1 MLSTLCNAVARCHC
15 RRLRAAAAAAPL
27 PAALVGVLVVLAPT
41 ALVRVGRAVGGALV
55 GAAGDPGVTDG
66 VVLGPLLAASVAGA
80 ALALSLPERSAF
92 GQQLAAGPFG
102 DLAVVCA
109 SLLVPALV
117 AAFTVVPSLVAVC
130 VGLALELPG
139 GPSSGVALAIATLAG
154 IPAGAV
160 VAEGGL
166 AAARGRPRRALAVT
180 GGALAWF
187 AACLASGG
195 GALGPLA
202 PVGGSLGGSVPGWLA
217 ILLGA
222 GTAVV
227 LGLAWVGLAA
237 TRPAKRMPGARGGSH
252 RLSPGRA
259 LGGGSSRESGLVIPV
274 AVAVLVSRRDDVR
287 LATVGAVGFGT
298 AGIAVARSSG
308 VPTPTGFLLATTT
321 ALLGSLLGALAAC
334 GILLQGRWLW
344 LGGSRG
350 TAAVTRAACLVGLV
364 GSALPVALVGA
375 FAAVATGV
383 SWGAL
388 GFVSALVVLG
398 SAAALAAGGLV
409 PWSGEGV
416 GDQLATFAALATVAI
431 ATSLAIGIVA
441 PRLVAAGLPGPAV
454 ALLACAA
461 LLGAAGT
468 AMWHRLEA
476 GT

>member
-1 MLSTLCNAVARCHC
+1 MLSTLCSAVARCHC
-15 RRLRAAAAAAPL
+15 RRLRAAVAAAPL
-27 PAALVGVLVVLAPT
+27 PAALVGFLVVLAPI

-55 GAAGDPGVTDG
+55 GAAGDSGVTGG

-139 GPSSGVALAIATLAG
+139 GPSSGVALAIATVAG

-166 AAARGRPRRALAVT
+166 AAARGRPRRALVVT
-180 GGALAWF
+180 GGALAWL

-217 ILLGA
+217 ILSGA

-227 LGLAWVGLAA
+227 LGLAWVALAA
-237 TRPAKRMPGARGGSH
+237 ARPAKRMPGGSH

-259 LGGGSSRESGLVIPV
+259 SGRSSREGRPVIPV
-274 AVAVLVSRRDDVR
+274 VVAVLVSRRDDVR
-287 LATVGAVGFGT
+287 LAAVAAVGFGT
-298 AGIAVARSSG
+298 AGIAVAGSSG

-321 ALLGSLLGALAAC
+321 ALFGSLLGALAAC

-364 GSALPVALVGA
+364 GSALPVALVGT

-383 SWGAL
+383 TWGAL

-398 SAAALAAGGLV
+398 SAAALAAGALV

-441 PRLVAAGLPGPAV
+441 PRLVAVGLPGPAV

-461 LLGAAGT
+461 VLGTAGT
-468 AMWHRLEA
+468 AVRHRLEA
-476 GT
+476 GA

>member
-1 MLSTLCNAVARCHC
+1 M
-15 RRLRAAAAAAPL
+15 
-27 PAALVGVLVVLAPT
+27 
-41 ALVRVGRAVGGALV
+41 
-55 GAAGDPGVTDG
+55 
-66 VVLGPLLAASVAGA
+66 
-80 ALALSLPERSAF
+80 
-92 GQQLAAGPFG
+92 
-102 DLAVVCA
+102 
-109 SLLVPALV
+109 
-117 AAFTVVPSLVAVC
+117 
-130 VGLALELPG
+130 
-139 GPSSGVALAIATLAG
+139 
-154 IPAGAV
+154 
-160 VAEGGL
+160 
-166 AAARGRPRRALAVT
+166 
-180 GGALAWF
+180 
-187 AACLASGG
+187 
-195 GALGPLA
+195 
-202 PVGGSLGGSVPGWLA
+202 
-217 ILLGA
+217 
-222 GTAVV
+222 
-227 LGLAWVGLAA
+227 
-237 TRPAKRMPGARGGSH
+237 
-252 RLSPGRA
+252 
-259 LGGGSSRESGLVIPV
+259 IPV

-287 LATVGAVGFGT
+287 LATVGAIGFGT
-298 AGIAVARSSG
+298 AGIAVAGSSG